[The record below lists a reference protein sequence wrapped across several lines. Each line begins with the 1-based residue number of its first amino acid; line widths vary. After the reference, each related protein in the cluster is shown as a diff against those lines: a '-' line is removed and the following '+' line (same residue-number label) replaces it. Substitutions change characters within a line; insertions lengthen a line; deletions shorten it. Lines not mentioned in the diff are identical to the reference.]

1 MPTMATVASARA
13 RTRARRSAVVRDAR
27 GRGGRAGVRARRTAT
42 RAGSS
47 EGEDGDVSSEDMFEA
62 VAKEMTAEKK
72 ASRDIEETVSF
83 KKRGGAANAN
93 DDLVS
98 KLTERAKDP
107 EVVLKAAAGAI
118 AAGAAMAFTSEPG
131 AAIAGVGMAV
141 FMVKLLELLAAN
153 PGTTKEEFNASVKT
167 ELKTVLDKL
176 PKNVDKESIAKRA
189 SETSSAVFDRAKQLT
204 DSFDEVFT
212 GSFDEMFSGNNGM
225 KPVEETKP
233 APVEKAPEPVAEV
246 KAEPV
251 AEVKAEPVE
260 EVEPEPVEEVKPEPV
275 AEVEPEPVA
284 EVKPEPVEEVEPEPV
299 AEVKPEPVE
308 EVKPEPVEEVKPEP
322 VKPEPVPVVAAAEA
336 APAAPTP
343 TEKKRVEEWENALL
357 KLQYSEQIIEDIRV
371 ADANAVE
378 RAHARRLGLDFTPEV
393 AKKMPGTEYS
403 FADAGSV
410 QAGAV
415 ISALNSADKGYSS
428 SNNRAR
434 SQQRDMDKSVEDVVS
449 SDETPT
455 PWWRKVMD
463 FIVSLLVFAAIGS
476 MLYFVARTFM

>member
-1 MPTMATVASARA
+1 MAVAVMMSMPTMATVASARA

-27 GRGGRAGVRARRTAT
+27 GRGGRVGVRARRTAT

-141 FMVKLLELLAAN
+141 FVVKLLELLAAN

-212 GSFDEMFSGNNGM
+212 GSFDEMFSGNNGI

-233 APVEKAPEPVAEV
+233 ASVEKAPEPVAEV
-246 KAEPV
+246 K
-251 AEVKAEPVE
+251 
-260 EVEPEPVEEVKPEPV
+260 
-275 AEVEPEPVA
+275 
-284 EVKPEPVEEVEPEPV
+284 PEPV

-308 EVKPEPVEEVKPEP
+308 EVKPEPVAEVKPEP
-322 VKPEPVPVVAAAEA
+322 VAEVKPESVKPEPVPVVAAAEA

>member
-1 MPTMATVASARA
+1 MAVAVMMSMPTMATVASARA

-141 FMVKLLELLAAN
+141 FVVKLLELLAAN

-251 AEVKAEPVE
+251 AEVK
-260 EVEPEPVEEVKPEPV
+260 PEPVEEVKPES
-275 AEVEPEPVA
+275 
-284 EVKPEPVEEVEPEPV
+284 
-299 AEVKPEPVE
+299 
-308 EVKPEPVEEVKPEP
+308 

>member
-141 FMVKLLELLAAN
+141 FVVKLLELLAAN

-251 AEVKAEPVE
+251 AEVKPEPVE
-260 EVEPEPVEEVKPEPV
+260 EVEPEPVE
-275 AEVEPEPVA
+275 
-284 EVKPEPVEEVEPEPV
+284 
-299 AEVKPEPVE
+299 EVKPEPVE

>member
-1 MPTMATVASARA
+1 MVSMPTMATVASARA

-141 FMVKLLELLAAN
+141 FVVKLLELLAAN

-251 AEVKAEPVE
+251 AEVK
-260 EVEPEPVEEVKPEPV
+260 
-275 AEVEPEPVA
+275 
-284 EVKPEPVEEVEPEPV
+284 PEPVEEVE
-299 AEVKPEPVE
+299 PEPVE

>member
-1 MPTMATVASARA
+1 M
-13 RTRARRSAVVRDAR
+13 
-27 GRGGRAGVRARRTAT
+27 GVRARRTAT

-47 EGEDGDVSSEDMFEA
+47 EGEDEDVSSADMFEA

-72 ASRDIEETVSF
+72 ALRDIEETVSF

-107 EVVLKAAAGAI
+107 EVVLKATAGAI
-118 AAGAAMAFTSEPG
+118 AAGAAIAFTSEPG

-141 FMVKLLELLAAN
+141 FVVKLLELLAAN

-212 GSFDEMFSGNNGM
+212 GSFDEMFSGNNGI

-233 APVEKAPEPVAEV
+233 ASVEKAPEPVAEV
-246 KAEPV
+246 KPEPV
-251 AEVKAEPVE
+251 AEVK
-260 EVEPEPVEEVKPEPV
+260 
-275 AEVEPEPVA
+275 PEPVA
-284 EVKPEPVEEVEPEPV
+284 EVKPEPVEE
-299 AEVKPEPVE
+299 AKPEPVE
-308 EVKPEPVEEVKPEP
+308 EVKPEPVEEVKPES
-322 VKPEPVPVVAAAEA
+322 VKPEPVPVFAAAEA

-343 TEKKRVEEWENALL
+343 TEKKRVDEWENALL

-434 SQQRDMDKSVEDVVS
+434 SQQRDADKSVKDVVS

>member
-1 MPTMATVASARA
+1 MAVAVMMSMPTMPTVARARA
-13 RTRARRSAVVRDAR
+13 RTRARRPAVVRDAR
-27 GRGGRAGVRARRTAT
+27 GRGGRVGVRARRTAT

-72 ASRDIEETVSF
+72 ALRDIEETVSF

-118 AAGAAMAFTSEPG
+118 AAGAAIAFTSEPG

-141 FMVKLLELLAAN
+141 FVVKLLELLAAN

-212 GSFDEMFSGNNGM
+212 GSFDEMFSGNNGI

-233 APVEKAPEPVAEV
+233 ASVEKAPEPVAEV
-246 KAEPV
+246 K
-251 AEVKAEPVE
+251 
-260 EVEPEPVEEVKPEPV
+260 
-275 AEVEPEPVA
+275 PEPVA
-284 EVKPEPVEEVEPEPV
+284 EVKPEPV

-308 EVKPEPVEEVKPEP
+308 EVKPEPVEEVKPES

-343 TEKKRVEEWENALL
+343 TEKKRVDEWENALL

-434 SQQRDMDKSVEDVVS
+434 SQQRDADKSVKDVVS

>member
-1 MPTMATVASARA
+1 M
-13 RTRARRSAVVRDAR
+13 
-27 GRGGRAGVRARRTAT
+27 GVRARRTAT

-83 KKRGGAANAN
+83 KKRRGAANAN

-118 AAGAAMAFTSEPG
+118 AAGAAIAFTSEPG

-141 FMVKLLELLAAN
+141 FVVKLLELLAAN

-212 GSFDEMFSGNNGM
+212 GSFDEMFSGNNGI

-233 APVEKAPEPVAEV
+233 ASVEKAPEPVAEV
-246 KAEPV
+246 KPEPV
-251 AEVKAEPVE
+251 AEVK
-260 EVEPEPVEEVKPEPV
+260 PEPVEEVKPEPV
-275 AEVEPEPVA
+275 AEV
-284 EVKPEPVEEVEPEPV
+284 KPEPVEEAKPEPV

-322 VKPEPVPVVAAAEA
+322 VEEVKPESVKPEPVPVVAAAEA

-343 TEKKRVEEWENALL
+343 TEKKRVDEWENALL

-434 SQQRDMDKSVEDVVS
+434 SQQRDADKSVKDVVS

>member
-1 MPTMATVASARA
+1 MMSMPTMATVASARA

-251 AEVKAEPVE
+251 AEVKPEPVE
-260 EVEPEPVEEVKPEPV
+260 EVEPEPV
-275 AEVEPEPVA
+275 A
-284 EVKPEPVEEVEPEPV
+284 EVKPEPV

>member
-1 MPTMATVASARA
+1 MAVAVMMSMPTMATVASARA

-72 ASRDIEETVSF
+72 ALRDIEETVSF

-141 FMVKLLELLAAN
+141 FVVKLLELLAAN

-212 GSFDEMFSGNNGM
+212 GSFDEMFSGNNGI

-233 APVEKAPEPVAEV
+233 ASVEKAPEPV
-246 KAEPV
+246 
-251 AEVKAEPVE
+251 
-260 EVEPEPVEEVKPEPV
+260 EEVK
-275 AEVEPEPVA
+275 
-284 EVKPEPVEEVEPEPV
+284 PEPV

>member
-1 MPTMATVASARA
+1 M
-13 RTRARRSAVVRDAR
+13 
-27 GRGGRAGVRARRTAT
+27 GVRARRTAT

-62 VAKEMTAEKK
+62 VAKEMTAETK

-107 EVVLKAAAGAI
+107 DVVLKAVAGAI

-141 FMVKLLELLAAN
+141 LVVKLLELLAAN

-204 DSFDEVFT
+204 DSFDEVFS

-233 APVEKAPEPVAEV
+233 APVEKAPEPV
-246 KAEPV
+246 K
-251 AEVKAEPVE
+251 VE
-260 EVEPEPVEEVKPEPV
+260 QKE
-275 AEVEPEPVA
+275 
-284 EVKPEPVEEVEPEPV
+284 
-299 AEVKPEPVE
+299 EVKPEPVE

-322 VKPEPVPVVAAAEA
+322 VEEVKPESVKPEPVPVVVAVEA

-434 SQQRDMDKSVEDVVS
+434 SQQRDADKSVKDVVS

-463 FIVSLLVFAAIGS
+463 FIVSLLVFAVIGS

>member
-1 MPTMATVASARA
+1 
-13 RTRARRSAVVRDAR
+13 
-27 GRGGRAGVRARRTAT
+27 
-42 RAGSS
+42 
-47 EGEDGDVSSEDMFEA
+47 
-62 VAKEMTAEKK
+62 
-72 ASRDIEETVSF
+72 
-83 KKRGGAANAN
+83 
-93 DDLVS
+93 
-98 KLTERAKDP
+98 
-107 EVVLKAAAGAI
+107 
-118 AAGAAMAFTSEPG
+118 MAFTSEPG

-141 FMVKLLELLAAN
+141 FVVKLLELLAAN

-246 KAEPV
+246 KP
-251 AEVKAEPVE
+251 EPVE
-260 EVEPEPVEEVKPEPV
+260 EVEPEPVE
-275 AEVEPEPVA
+275 
-284 EVKPEPVEEVEPEPV
+284 
-299 AEVKPEPVE
+299 EVKPEPVE
-308 EVKPEPVEEVKPEP
+308 EVKPEPVEEVKPES

-415 ISALNSADKGYSS
+415 ISALNSAD
-428 SNNRAR
+428 
-434 SQQRDMDKSVEDVVS
+434 DVVS

-463 FIVSLLVFAAIGS
+463 FIVSLLVFAAI
-476 MLYFVARTFM
+476 

>member
-1 MPTMATVASARA
+1 MAVAVMVSMPTMATVASARA

-141 FMVKLLELLAAN
+141 FVVKLLELLAAN

-251 AEVKAEPVE
+251 AEVK
-260 EVEPEPVEEVKPEPV
+260 
-275 AEVEPEPVA
+275 
-284 EVKPEPVEEVEPEPV
+284 PEPVEEVE
-299 AEVKPEPVE
+299 
-308 EVKPEPVEEVKPEP
+308 PEPVEEVKPEP

>member
-1 MPTMATVASARA
+1 M
-13 RTRARRSAVVRDAR
+13 
-27 GRGGRAGVRARRTAT
+27 GVRARRTAT

-72 ASRDIEETVSF
+72 ALRDIEETVSF

-107 EVVLKAAAGAI
+107 EVVLKATAGAI
-118 AAGAAMAFTSEPG
+118 AAGAAIAFTSEPG

-141 FMVKLLELLAAN
+141 FVVKLLELLAAN

-212 GSFDEMFSGNNGM
+212 GSFDEMFSGNNGI

-233 APVEKAPEPVAEV
+233 ASVEKAPEPVAEV
-246 KAEPV
+246 K
-251 AEVKAEPVE
+251 
-260 EVEPEPVEEVKPEPV
+260 
-275 AEVEPEPVA
+275 PEPVA
-284 EVKPEPVEEVEPEPV
+284 EVKPEPV

-308 EVKPEPVEEVKPEP
+308 EVKPEPVEEVKPES
-322 VKPEPVPVVAAAEA
+322 VKPEPVPVFAAAEA

-343 TEKKRVEEWENALL
+343 TEKKRVDEWENALL

-434 SQQRDMDKSVEDVVS
+434 SQQRDADKSVKDVVS

>member
-1 MPTMATVASARA
+1 MAVAVMMSMPTMATVASARA

-141 FMVKLLELLAAN
+141 FVVKLLELLAAN

-212 GSFDEMFSGNNGM
+212 GSFDEMFSGNNGI

-233 APVEKAPEPVAEV
+233 ASVEKAPEPVAEV
-246 KAEPV
+246 K
-251 AEVKAEPVE
+251 
-260 EVEPEPVEEVKPEPV
+260 
-275 AEVEPEPVA
+275 
-284 EVKPEPVEEVEPEPV
+284 PEPV

-308 EVKPEPVEEVKPEP
+308 EVKPEPVAEVKPES

>member
-1 MPTMATVASARA
+1 MAVAVMMSMPTMPTVARARA
-13 RTRARRSAVVRDAR
+13 RTRARRPAVVRDAR
-27 GRGGRAGVRARRTAT
+27 GRGGRVGVRARRTAT

-72 ASRDIEETVSF
+72 ALRDIEETVSF

-118 AAGAAMAFTSEPG
+118 AAGAAIAFTSEPG

-141 FMVKLLELLAAN
+141 FVVKLLELLAAN

-212 GSFDEMFSGNNGM
+212 GSFDEMFSGNNGI

-233 APVEKAPEPVAEV
+233 ASVEKAPEPVAEV
-246 KAEPV
+246 K
-251 AEVKAEPVE
+251 
-260 EVEPEPVEEVKPEPV
+260 
-275 AEVEPEPVA
+275 PEPVA
-284 EVKPEPVEEVEPEPV
+284 EVKPEPVEEVKPEPV

-308 EVKPEPVEEVKPEP
+308 EVKPEPVEEVKPES

-343 TEKKRVEEWENALL
+343 TEKKRVDEWENALL

-371 ADANAVE
+371 AEANAVE

-434 SQQRDMDKSVEDVVS
+434 SQQRDADKSVKDVVS

>member
-42 RAGSS
+42 RAGAS

-118 AAGAAMAFTSEPG
+118 AAGAAIAFTSEPG

-141 FMVKLLELLAAN
+141 FVVKLLELLAAN

-251 AEVKAEPVE
+251 AEVKPEPVE

-275 AEVEPEPVA
+275 
-284 EVKPEPVEEVEPEPV
+284 
-299 AEVKPEPVE
+299 E
-308 EVKPEPVEEVKPEP
+308 EVKPES

-343 TEKKRVEEWENALL
+343 TEKKRVDEWENALL

-434 SQQRDMDKSVEDVVS
+434 SQQRDADKSVKDVVS

>member
-1 MPTMATVASARA
+1 M
-13 RTRARRSAVVRDAR
+13 
-27 GRGGRAGVRARRTAT
+27 GVRARRTAT

-107 EVVLKAAAGAI
+107 EVVLKAVAGAI
-118 AAGAAMAFTSEPG
+118 AAGTAMAFTSEPG

-141 FMVKLLELLAAN
+141 FVVKLLELLAAN

-233 APVEKAPEPVAEV
+233 ALVEKAPEPVKVEKKQEV
-246 KAEPV
+246 K
-251 AEVKAEPVE
+251 
-260 EVEPEPVEEVKPEPV
+260 
-275 AEVEPEPVA
+275 
-284 EVKPEPVEEVEPEPV
+284 PEPV

-308 EVKPEPVEEVKPEP
+308 EVKPEPVEEVKPES
-322 VKPEPVPVVAAAEA
+322 VKPEPVPVVAAVEA

-434 SQQRDMDKSVEDVVS
+434 SQQRDADKSVKDVVS

>member
-1 MPTMATVASARA
+1 MAVAVMMSMPTMATVASARA

-141 FMVKLLELLAAN
+141 FVVKLLELLAAN

-251 AEVKAEPVE
+251 AEVK
-260 EVEPEPVEEVKPEPV
+260 
-275 AEVEPEPVA
+275 
-284 EVKPEPVEEVEPEPV
+284 PEPVEEVE
-299 AEVKPEPVE
+299 
-308 EVKPEPVEEVKPEP
+308 PEPVEEVKPEP

-434 SQQRDMDKSVEDVVS
+434 SQQRDADKSVKDVVS

>member
-1 MPTMATVASARA
+1 
-13 RTRARRSAVVRDAR
+13 
-27 GRGGRAGVRARRTAT
+27 
-42 RAGSS
+42 
-47 EGEDGDVSSEDMFEA
+47 MFEA

-141 FMVKLLELLAAN
+141 FVVKLLELLAAN

-251 AEVKAEPVE
+251 AEVK
-260 EVEPEPVEEVKPEPV
+260 
-275 AEVEPEPVA
+275 
-284 EVKPEPVEEVEPEPV
+284 PEPVEEVE
-299 AEVKPEPVE
+299 
-308 EVKPEPVEEVKPEP
+308 PEPVEEVKPEP

>member
-1 MPTMATVASARA
+1 M
-13 RTRARRSAVVRDAR
+13 
-27 GRGGRAGVRARRTAT
+27 GVRARRTAT

-62 VAKEMTAEKK
+62 VAKEMTAETK

-107 EVVLKAAAGAI
+107 DVVLKAVAGAI

-141 FMVKLLELLAAN
+141 FVVKLLELLAAN

-212 GSFDEMFSGNNGM
+212 GSFDEMFSGNNGI

-233 APVEKAPEPVAEV
+233 ASVEKA
-246 KAEPV
+246 
-251 AEVKAEPVE
+251 
-260 EVEPEPVEEVKPEPV
+260 PEPVEEVKPES
-275 AEVEPEPVA
+275 
-284 EVKPEPVEEVEPEPV
+284 
-299 AEVKPEPVE
+299 
-308 EVKPEPVEEVKPEP
+308 
-322 VKPEPVPVVAAAEA
+322 VKPEPVPVVAAVEA

-434 SQQRDMDKSVEDVVS
+434 SQQRDADKSVKDVVS

>member
-1 MPTMATVASARA
+1 M
-13 RTRARRSAVVRDAR
+13 
-27 GRGGRAGVRARRTAT
+27 GVRARRTAT

-62 VAKEMTAEKK
+62 VAKEMTAETK

-83 KKRGGAANAN
+83 KKRSGAVNAN

-141 FMVKLLELLAAN
+141 FVVKLLELLAAN

-212 GSFDEMFSGNNGM
+212 GSFDEMFSGNDGM

-233 APVEKAPEPVAEV
+233 APVEKAPEPV
-246 KAEPV
+246 K
-251 AEVKAEPVE
+251 VE
-260 EVEPEPVEEVKPEPV
+260 KKEEVK
-275 AEVEPEPVA
+275 PEPVA
-284 EVKPEPVEEVEPEPV
+284 EVKPEPV
-299 AEVKPEPVE
+299 AEVKPES
-308 EVKPEPVEEVKPEP
+308 
-322 VKPEPVPVVAAAEA
+322 VKPEPVPVVAAVEA
-336 APAAPTP
+336 APAARTP

-434 SQQRDMDKSVEDVVS
+434 SQQRDADKSVKDVVS

>member
-141 FMVKLLELLAAN
+141 FVVKLLELLAAN

-212 GSFDEMFSGNNGM
+212 GSFDEMFSGNNGI

-233 APVEKAPEPVAEV
+233 ASVEKAPEPV
-246 KAEPV
+246 
-251 AEVKAEPVE
+251 
-260 EVEPEPVEEVKPEPV
+260 EEVK
-275 AEVEPEPVA
+275 
-284 EVKPEPVEEVEPEPV
+284 PEPV

>member
-1 MPTMATVASARA
+1 M
-13 RTRARRSAVVRDAR
+13 
-27 GRGGRAGVRARRTAT
+27 GVRARRTAT

-83 KKRGGAANAN
+83 KKRGGTANAN

-141 FMVKLLELLAAN
+141 FVVKLLELLAAN

-212 GSFDEMFSGNNGM
+212 GSFDEMFSGNNGI

-233 APVEKAPEPVAEV
+233 ASVEKAPEPV
-246 KAEPV
+246 
-251 AEVKAEPVE
+251 
-260 EVEPEPVEEVKPEPV
+260 EEVK
-275 AEVEPEPVA
+275 
-284 EVKPEPVEEVEPEPV
+284 PEPV

-308 EVKPEPVEEVKPEP
+308 EVKPEPVEEVKPES
-322 VKPEPVPVVAAAEA
+322 VKPEPVPVFAAAEA

-343 TEKKRVEEWENALL
+343 TEKKRVDEWENALL

-434 SQQRDMDKSVEDVVS
+434 SQQRDADKSVKDVVS

>member
-1 MPTMATVASARA
+1 M
-13 RTRARRSAVVRDAR
+13 
-27 GRGGRAGVRARRTAT
+27 GVRARRTAT

-83 KKRGGAANAN
+83 KKRSGAANAN

-107 EVVLKAAAGAI
+107 DVVLKAVAGAI

-141 FMVKLLELLAAN
+141 FVVKLLELLAAN

-233 APVEKAPEPVAEV
+233 APVEKAPEPV
-246 KAEPV
+246 K
-251 AEVKAEPVE
+251 VE
-260 EVEPEPVEEVKPEPV
+260 KKEEVKPEPV
-275 AEVEPEPVA
+275 AEL
-284 EVKPEPVEEVEPEPV
+284 KPES
-299 AEVKPEPVE
+299 
-308 EVKPEPVEEVKPEP
+308 
-322 VKPEPVPVVAAAEA
+322 VKPEPVPVVAAEA
-336 APAAPTP
+336 APAARTP

-434 SQQRDMDKSVEDVVS
+434 SQQRDMDKSVKDVVS

>member
-1 MPTMATVASARA
+1 
-13 RTRARRSAVVRDAR
+13 
-27 GRGGRAGVRARRTAT
+27 
-42 RAGSS
+42 
-47 EGEDGDVSSEDMFEA
+47 MFEA

-141 FMVKLLELLAAN
+141 FVVKLLELLAAN

-251 AEVKAEPVE
+251 AEVKPEPVE
-260 EVEPEPVEEVKPEPV
+260 EVEPEPVE
-275 AEVEPEPVA
+275 
-284 EVKPEPVEEVEPEPV
+284 
-299 AEVKPEPVE
+299 EVKPEPVE

>member
-1 MPTMATVASARA
+1 MAVAVMMSMPTMATVASARA

-72 ASRDIEETVSF
+72 ALRDIEETVSF

-141 FMVKLLELLAAN
+141 FVVKLLELLAAN

-251 AEVKAEPVE
+251 AEVK
-260 EVEPEPVEEVKPEPV
+260 PEPVEEVKPES
-275 AEVEPEPVA
+275 
-284 EVKPEPVEEVEPEPV
+284 
-299 AEVKPEPVE
+299 
-308 EVKPEPVEEVKPEP
+308 

-343 TEKKRVEEWENALL
+343 TEKKRVDEWENALL

-434 SQQRDMDKSVEDVVS
+434 SQQRDADKSVKDVVS

>member
-1 MPTMATVASARA
+1 M
-13 RTRARRSAVVRDAR
+13 
-27 GRGGRAGVRARRTAT
+27 GVRARRTAT

-107 EVVLKAAAGAI
+107 EVVLKAVAGAI
-118 AAGAAMAFTSEPG
+118 AAVTAMAFTSEPG

-153 PGTTKEEFNASVKT
+153 PGTTKEEFNASMKT

-233 APVEKAPEPVAEV
+233 APVEKAPEPV
-246 KAEPV
+246 K
-251 AEVKAEPVE
+251 VE
-260 EVEPEPVEEVKPEPV
+260 KKE
-275 AEVEPEPVA
+275 
-284 EVKPEPVEEVEPEPV
+284 
-299 AEVKPEPVE
+299 EVKPEPVE
-308 EVKPEPVEEVKPEP
+308 EVKPEPVEEVKPES
-322 VKPEPVPVVAAAEA
+322 VKPEPVPVVAAVEA

-393 AKKMPGTEYS
+393 TKKMPETEYS

-434 SQQRDMDKSVEDVVS
+434 SHLRDADKIVKDVVS

>member
-1 MPTMATVASARA
+1 MAVAVMMSMPTMPTVASARA
-13 RTRARRSAVVRDAR
+13 RTRARRPAVVRDAR
-27 GRGGRAGVRARRTAT
+27 GRGGRVGVRARRTAT

-83 KKRGGAANAN
+83 KKRSGAANAN

-141 FMVKLLELLAAN
+141 FVVKLLELLAAN

-212 GSFDEMFSGNNGM
+212 GSFDEMFSGNNGI

-233 APVEKAPEPVAEV
+233 ASVEKA
-246 KAEPV
+246 
-251 AEVKAEPVE
+251 
-260 EVEPEPVEEVKPEPV
+260 PEPVEEVKPES
-275 AEVEPEPVA
+275 
-284 EVKPEPVEEVEPEPV
+284 
-299 AEVKPEPVE
+299 
-308 EVKPEPVEEVKPEP
+308 
-322 VKPEPVPVVAAAEA
+322 VKPEPVPVVAAVEA

-434 SQQRDMDKSVEDVVS
+434 SQQRDMDKSVKDVVS

>member
-1 MPTMATVASARA
+1 MMSMPTMPTVASARA
-13 RTRARRSAVVRDAR
+13 RTRARRPAVVRDAR
-27 GRGGRAGVRARRTAT
+27 GRGGRVGVRARRTAT

-212 GSFDEMFSGNNGM
+212 GSFDEMFSGNNGI

-233 APVEKAPEPVAEV
+233 ASVEKAPEPVAEV
-246 KAEPV
+246 K
-251 AEVKAEPVE
+251 
-260 EVEPEPVEEVKPEPV
+260 
-275 AEVEPEPVA
+275 
-284 EVKPEPVEEVEPEPV
+284 PEPV

-322 VKPEPVPVVAAAEA
+322 VEEVKPESVKPEPVPVVAAAEA

-455 PWWRKVMD
+455 QWWRKVMD

>member
-1 MPTMATVASARA
+1 MAVAVMMSMPTMPTVARARA
-13 RTRARRSAVVRDAR
+13 RTRARRPAVVRDAR
-27 GRGGRAGVRARRTAT
+27 GRGGRVGVRARRTAT

-72 ASRDIEETVSF
+72 ALRDIEETVSF

-118 AAGAAMAFTSEPG
+118 AAGAAIAFTSEPG

-141 FMVKLLELLAAN
+141 FVVKLLELLAAN

-212 GSFDEMFSGNNGM
+212 GSFDEMFSGNNGI

-233 APVEKAPEPVAEV
+233 ASVEKAPEPVAEV
-246 KAEPV
+246 K
-251 AEVKAEPVE
+251 
-260 EVEPEPVEEVKPEPV
+260 
-275 AEVEPEPVA
+275 
-284 EVKPEPVEEVEPEPV
+284 PEPV

-322 VKPEPVPVVAAAEA
+322 VEEVKPESVKPEPVPVVAAAEA

-343 TEKKRVEEWENALL
+343 TEKKRVDEWENALL

-434 SQQRDMDKSVEDVVS
+434 SQQRDADKSVKDVVS

>member
-1 MPTMATVASARA
+1 MAVAVMMSMPTMPTVARARA
-13 RTRARRSAVVRDAR
+13 RTRARRPAVVRDAR
-27 GRGGRAGVRARRTAT
+27 GRGGRVGVRARRTAT

-118 AAGAAMAFTSEPG
+118 AAGAAIAFTSEPG

-141 FMVKLLELLAAN
+141 FVVKLLELLAAN

-212 GSFDEMFSGNNGM
+212 GSFDEMFSGNNGI

-233 APVEKAPEPVAEV
+233 ASVEKAPEPVAEV
-246 KAEPV
+246 K
-251 AEVKAEPVE
+251 
-260 EVEPEPVEEVKPEPV
+260 
-275 AEVEPEPVA
+275 
-284 EVKPEPVEEVEPEPV
+284 PEPV

-308 EVKPEPVEEVKPEP
+308 EVKPEPVEEVKPES

-343 TEKKRVEEWENALL
+343 TEKKRVDEWENALL

-434 SQQRDMDKSVEDVVS
+434 SQQRDADKSVKDVVS

>member
-1 MPTMATVASARA
+1 M
-13 RTRARRSAVVRDAR
+13 
-27 GRGGRAGVRARRTAT
+27 GVRARRTAT

-141 FMVKLLELLAAN
+141 FVVKLLELLAAN

-251 AEVKAEPVE
+251 AEVK
-260 EVEPEPVEEVKPEPV
+260 PEPVEEVKPES
-275 AEVEPEPVA
+275 
-284 EVKPEPVEEVEPEPV
+284 
-299 AEVKPEPVE
+299 
-308 EVKPEPVEEVKPEP
+308 

-343 TEKKRVEEWENALL
+343 TEKKRVDEWENALL

-434 SQQRDMDKSVEDVVS
+434 SQQRDADKSVKDVVS

>member
-1 MPTMATVASARA
+1 M
-13 RTRARRSAVVRDAR
+13 
-27 GRGGRAGVRARRTAT
+27 GVRARRTAT

-62 VAKEMTAEKK
+62 VAKEMTAENK

-141 FMVKLLELLAAN
+141 FVVKLLELLAAN

-251 AEVKAEPVE
+251 AEVK
-260 EVEPEPVEEVKPEPV
+260 
-275 AEVEPEPVA
+275 
-284 EVKPEPVEEVEPEPV
+284 PEPV

-308 EVKPEPVEEVKPEP
+308 EVKHES
-322 VKPEPVPVVAAAEA
+322 VKPEPVPVDAAAEA

-343 TEKKRVEEWENALL
+343 TEKKRVDEWENALL

-434 SQQRDMDKSVEDVVS
+434 SQQRDADKSVKDVVS

>member
-141 FMVKLLELLAAN
+141 FVVKLLELLAAN

-212 GSFDEMFSGNNGM
+212 GSFDEMFSGNNGI

-233 APVEKAPEPVAEV
+233 ASVEKAPEPVAEV
-246 KAEPV
+246 K
-251 AEVKAEPVE
+251 
-260 EVEPEPVEEVKPEPV
+260 
-275 AEVEPEPVA
+275 
-284 EVKPEPVEEVEPEPV
+284 PEPV

-322 VKPEPVPVVAAAEA
+322 VEEVKPESVKPEPVPVVAAAEA

-343 TEKKRVEEWENALL
+343 TEKKRVDEWENALL

>member
-1 MPTMATVASARA
+1 MAVAVMMSMPTMATVASARA

-98 KLTERAKDP
+98 MLTERAKDP

-141 FMVKLLELLAAN
+141 FVVKLLELLAAN

-251 AEVKAEPVE
+251 AEVKPEPVE

-275 AEVEPEPVA
+275 
-284 EVKPEPVEEVEPEPV
+284 
-299 AEVKPEPVE
+299 E
-308 EVKPEPVEEVKPEP
+308 EVKPES

>member
-1 MPTMATVASARA
+1 MAVAVMMSMPTMATVASARA

-141 FMVKLLELLAAN
+141 FVVKLLELLAAN

-251 AEVKAEPVE
+251 AEVK
-260 EVEPEPVEEVKPEPV
+260 
-275 AEVEPEPVA
+275 
-284 EVKPEPVEEVEPEPV
+284 PEPVEEVE
-299 AEVKPEPVE
+299 PEPVE

>member
-1 MPTMATVASARA
+1 M
-13 RTRARRSAVVRDAR
+13 
-27 GRGGRAGVRARRTAT
+27 
-42 RAGSS
+42 
-47 EGEDGDVSSEDMFEA
+47 
-62 VAKEMTAEKK
+62 
-72 ASRDIEETVSF
+72 
-83 KKRGGAANAN
+83 
-93 DDLVS
+93 
-98 KLTERAKDP
+98 
-107 EVVLKAAAGAI
+107 
-118 AAGAAMAFTSEPG
+118 
-131 AAIAGVGMAV
+131 
-141 FMVKLLELLAAN
+141 
-153 PGTTKEEFNASVKT
+153 
-167 ELKTVLDKL
+167 
-176 PKNVDKESIAKRA
+176 
-189 SETSSAVFDRAKQLT
+189 
-204 DSFDEVFT
+204 
-212 GSFDEMFSGNNGM
+212 
-225 KPVEETKP
+225 
-233 APVEKAPEPVAEV
+233 
-246 KAEPV
+246 
-251 AEVKAEPVE
+251 
-260 EVEPEPVEEVKPEPV
+260 
-275 AEVEPEPVA
+275 
-284 EVKPEPVEEVEPEPV
+284 

-308 EVKPEPVEEVKPEP
+308 EVKPES

-343 TEKKRVEEWENALL
+343 TEKKRVDEWENALL

-434 SQQRDMDKSVEDVVS
+434 SQQRDADKSVKDVVS